1 MSRGVEQSKAGVLG
15 TPYTYRCCQI
25 QNAEGQ
31 QDGTALGLGQIC
43 RRIYRKPLF
52 AFFEKS
58 SCGISDE
65 VGHLTMEVS
74 CKAPGCLDTLVGVF
88 RRPSGWPLSDCL

>member
-65 VGHLTMEVS
+65 VGHLNHGGKLAIHE
-74 CKAPGCLDTLVGVF
+74 
-88 RRPSGWPLSDCL
+88 